1 MFKKGTLTIWFDS
14 GDVQLVL
21 YRKDREQKLL
31 YSGSVDRLLR
41 GSVLEE
47 YKSRIDNVAIVFP
60 DDWISRSFFPF
71 RSPKKKYIKPFIL
84 RQIKKLTDQDDQL
97 AHYHYYFLFDKS
109 DEEKGLYVYY
119 LTRKDCLPAI
129 RHIDSLGFNI
139 SLITTPGLLWGE
151 KLKGLFKKKGIENAA
166 LLIHSDDRSYLF
178 MYHRKSFV
186 FSRGFDFSDYSQ
198 EEDAFQSLIF
208 ETNQSFIYFTQRYK
222 SEVELLALID
232 TTSSEEFVTRLEE
245 NVGKDIFLIN
255 TVSARQCSDSSDH
268 DLTNSNFQHW
278 KYFCERDFLNATN
291 VPNLLPENE
300 LKNIC
305 YSCFERAGVVVGTVL
320 LLIFMLQA
328 GWMQFQY
335 RSLLKH
341 MEAVTTPIESDMNS
355 TLNKWSDAANAII
368 EKATQ
373 PSISNLLSE
382 IGSIDIPF
390 LQLNLLEVD
399 LYSNRGLKVSGILKT
414 EDTRAFRK
422 GIELLMNKLA
432 TIMPPGT
439 KIGWD
444 DVTFQRDFQDGK
456 KMCFRFEIRTEI

>member
-1 MFKKGTLTIWFDS
+1 VFKKGTLTIWFDS

-31 YSGSVDRLLR
+31 YSGS
-41 GSVLEE
+41 
-47 YKSRIDNVAIVFP
+47 
-60 DDWISRSFFPF
+60 
-71 RSPKKKYIKPFIL
+71 L

-97 AHYHYYFLFDKS
+97 AHYHYYFLSDKS

-232 TTSSEEFVTRLEE
+232 TTSSEEFVTGLKEHI
-245 NVGKDIFLIN
+245 GKEIFLIN
-255 TVSARQCSDSSDH
+255 TASARQCSD
-268 DLTNSNFQHW
+268 NSE
-278 KYFCERDFLNATN
+278 YDTG
-291 VPNLLPENE
+291 
-300 LKNIC
+300 NI
-305 YSCFERAGVVVGTVL
+305 SV
-320 LLIFMLQA
+320 
-328 GWMQFQY
+328 
-335 RSLLKH
+335 
-341 MEAVTTPIESDMNS
+341 
-355 TLNKWSDAANAII
+355 NAIFS
-368 EKATQ
+368 TQ
-373 PSISNLLSE
+373 PMSRICC
-382 IGSIDIPF
+382 
-390 LQLNLLEVD
+390 
-399 LYSNRGLKVSGILKT
+399 
-414 EDTRAFRK
+414 
-422 GIELLMNKLA
+422 
-432 TIMPPGT
+432 
-439 KIGWD
+439 
-444 DVTFQRDFQDGK
+444 QR
-456 KMCFRFEIRTEI
+456 TN